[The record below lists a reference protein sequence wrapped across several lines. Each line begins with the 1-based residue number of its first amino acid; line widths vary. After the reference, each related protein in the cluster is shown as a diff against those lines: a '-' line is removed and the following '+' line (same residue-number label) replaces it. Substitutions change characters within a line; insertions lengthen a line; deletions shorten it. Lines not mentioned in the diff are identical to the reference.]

1 MVCRMVCYS
10 WSSYLPMDRAEI
22 EQLEPRL
29 ASWVGKR
36 RGSKWA
42 RHYYL
47 SVLTII
53 ARNLGHNQLAAGAKQ
68 GSSRALQLIC
78 MISSLLQ
85 VSSVQA
91 FTKIRDSS
99 KISKTFNFPA
109 QFSFLAFQFPND
121 WHFVLKPALLTLNY
135 CASCYLHNHPWLET
149 TQARDGYHN
158 KLKESLRWLE
168 NAVCNSRGQFLKLKW
183 QKWAYWNC
191 EFIAWFT
198 RYQCKCDQCIW
209 LDSIGFH
216 MFDWPH

>member
-1 MVCRMVCYS
+1 MVCYS

-85 VSSVQA
+85 VPSVQA

-99 KISKTFNFPA
+99 KISKLSIFQPNFLSWL
-109 QFSFLAFQFPND
+109 FSFLMIDILFWNLRYS
-121 WHFVLKPALLTLNY
+121 HLTTY
-135 CASCYLHNHPWLET
+135 CASYYLHNHPWLET

-168 NAVCNSRGQFLKLKW
+168 NAVCNSFPRADQFLKLKW
-183 QKWAYWNC
+183 QKMGILKLWIHC
-191 EFIAWFT
+191 LIH
-198 RYQCKCDQCIW
+198 KV
-209 LDSIGFH
+209 S
-216 MFDWPH
+216 M

>member
-1 MVCRMVCYS
+1 MSNSLCMV
-10 WSSYLPMDRAEI
+10 DRAEI

-135 CASCYLHNHPWLET
+135 CASYYLHNHPWLET

-168 NAVCNSRGQFLKLKW
+168 NAVCNSFPRAGQFLKSKIGILKLW
-183 QKWAYWNC
+183 IHC
-191 EFIAWFT
+191 LI
-198 RYQCKCDQCIW
+198 
-209 LDSIGFH
+209 H
-216 MFDWPH
+216 